1 MQQNSQRSV
10 QSLFNAAVC
19 TTEEVVCWVW
29 LASLHENVGSG
40 GVSLCWMDVRHLMR
54 DVKRIF
60 RRGRFI
66 VLFGGVMV
74 SRRLLGLA

>member
-1 MQQNSQRSV
+1 M
-10 QSLFNAAVC
+10 LG
-19 TTEEVVCWVW
+19 W

-40 GVSLCWMDVRHLMR
+40 GVSLCWMDVRHLMC

-74 SRRLLGLA
+74 SRRLLGLAQEEAKHPA